1 MSKNFN
7 LERKIK
13 MKSQFSK
20 QIANIVVNSK
30 KEANRLSNNYI
41 GPEHLLLGLILDGE
55 GKAIDILHNLN
66 VDTDHIKE
74 ALEHVLSA
82 YKDELLLPN
91 AEVPLSSNASKILRL
106 SILEAQAQHN
116 PTADTEHLLLAIL
129 RENDNLAAKM
139 LQDDNVDY
147 EKVYNELLKVT
158 PDIKSG
164 MDFPEDDDEEDDI
177 TPPLGGDTSDNAR
190 RSATK
195 TTSAKSN
202 NDTPVL
208 DNFGVD
214 MTAAAA
220 SGKLDPVVGRE
231 REIQRVAQILSR
243 RKKNNPILIGDPGVG
258 KSAIVEGLALRIV
271 EKKVSRVLFEK
282 RVVALD
288 MAAVVAGTKYRGQF
302 EERIQ
307 SILHELRSNPDII
320 LFIDEIHTIV
330 GAGSAAGSMDAAN
343 MLKPALSRGEIQC
356 IGATTLDEYRTNIEK
371 DGALERRFQKIL
383 VEPTSKEETLTILKN
398 IKSRYE
404 DHHNVN
410 YTDEALEA
418 CVNLTDRYINDRYFP
433 DKAIDALDEAGA
445 RIHLTNISVPKE
457 IEDQEVL
464 LEEVKAKKTDAVKIQ
479 NFELAASYR
488 DQEKKVQA
496 VLETMKEKWENEM
509 KESRETVHESD
520 IEAVVSLMSGVPVHK
535 MAVAEGEKLIALRDV
550 LKSRVISQD
559 PAVDQIT
566 KAILRSRVGLK
577 DPNKPTGT
585 FLFLGPTG
593 VGKTYLAK
601 ELAKEMFGSSDALI
615 RVDMSEYMEKY
626 SVSKLV
632 GSAPGYVGYE
642 DGGQLTEQ
650 VRRRPY
656 SIVLLDE
663 IEKAHPEVFNILL
676 QVMDEGR
683 LTDGN
688 GRLIDFKNT
697 IIIMTSNVG
706 SRTLKDFGRG
716 VGFTTPADLSDSE
729 HASGV
734 IRKSLNKTFAPEFIN
749 RIDEI
754 ITFNALEKPALVQ
767 IVDLEV
773 QRLIKRVADIGYT
786 LVITDKAKEFIADAG
801 YDPQFGARPIQ
812 RSLQTNVEDALSEL
826 LVANTFAKGD
836 TITVKPSKDGKKL
849 EFKAT
854 ESVDK

>member
-1 MSKNFN
+1 
-7 LERKIK
+7 

-20 QIANIVVNSK
+20 QVANVVINSK
-30 KEANRLSNNYI
+30 MEANRLSNNYI
-41 GPEHLLLGLILDGE
+41 GPEHLLLGIIRDGE
-55 GKAIDILHNLN
+55 GKAIHILRNLSVDIEQ
-66 VDTDHIKE
+66 VKE
-74 ALEHVLSA
+74 SLEQILGR
-82 YKDELLLPN
+82 YKDNLLLPN
-91 AEVPLSSNASKILRL
+91 ADVPLSAEASKILKMC
-106 SILEAQAQHN
+106 ILEARAQHN
-116 PTADTEHLLLAIL
+116 ETADTEHLLLAIL
-129 RENDNLAAKM
+129 REKDNLAARM
-139 LQDDNVDY
+139 LQQDNIDY

-158 PDIKSG
+158 PDIKAG
-164 MDFPEDDDEEDDI
+164 MDFPEDEDEEEDF
-177 TPPLGGDTSDNAR
+177 TPPFGSGDYDGSSSSHSTQ
-190 RSATK
+190 TK
-195 TTSAKSN
+195 TTSGKST

-208 DNFGVD
+208 DNFGTD

-231 REIQRVAQILSR
+231 KEIQRLAQILSR
-243 RKKNNPILIGDPGVG
+243 RKKNNPVLIGDPGVG

-271 EKKVSRVLFEK
+271 EKKVSRILFDK

-288 MAAVVAGTKYRGQF
+288 LTAVVAGTKYRGQF

-307 SILHELRSNPDII
+307 SILNELRKNPDVI

-371 DGALERRFQKIL
+371 DGALERRFQKII
-383 VEPTSKEETLTILKN
+383 VEPTTLDETLQILRN
-398 IKSRYE
+398 IKDRYE
-404 DHHNVN
+404 DHHNVT

-457 IEDQEVL
+457 IEEQEAK
-464 LEEVKAKKTDAVKIQ
+464 LEEVKKKKTDAVKLQ

-488 DQEKKVQA
+488 DQERKVQA
-496 VLETMKEKWENEM
+496 QLESMKENWENEM
-509 KESRETVHESD
+509 KTNRETVNASD

-535 MAVAEGEKLIALRDV
+535 MARAEGEKLVALRDD
-550 LKSRVISQD
+550 LKGKVIAQD
-559 PAVDQIT
+559 EAVDQIT

-601 ELAKEMFGSSDALI
+601 ELAREMFGSTDALI
-615 RVDMSEYMEKY
+615 RVDMTEYMEKY

-688 GRLIDFKNT
+688 GRLVDFKNT

-706 SRTLKDFGRG
+706 SRRLKEFGRG
-716 VGFTTPADLSDSE
+716 VGFTTQTDLSDSE
-729 HASGV
+729 YAESV
-734 IRKSLNKTFAPEFIN
+734 IKKSLTKTFAPEFIN

-754 ITFNALEKPALVQ
+754 ITFNPLNQESIVK

-773 QRLIKRVADIGYT
+773 KKLISRVKKIGYT
-786 LVITDKAKEFIADAG
+786 LEVSPEAEEFIAKVG
-801 YDPQFGARPIQ
+801 YDPQFGARPLQRAIQ
-812 RSLQTNVEDALSEL
+812 THLEDNLSEL
-826 LVANTFAKGD
+826 IVASKLTKGD
-836 TITVKPSKDGKKL
+836 TITVVPTEEGKKL
-849 EFKAT
+849 DFKVIQPT
-854 ESVDK
+854 E

>member
-1 MSKNFN
+1 
-7 LERKIK
+7 

-20 QIANIVVNSK
+20 QIANIVIYSK

-41 GPEHLLLGLILDGE
+41 GPEHLLLGIILDGE
-55 GKAIDILHNLN
+55 GKAIDILQKLNVNLN
-66 VDTDHIKE
+66 HIRE

-91 AEVPLSSNASKILRL
+91 AEIPLSENASKILRL

-116 PTADTEHLLLAIL
+116 STADSEHLLLAIL
-129 RENDNLAAKM
+129 REQDNLAAKM
-139 LQDDNVDY
+139 LQDDNIDY

-164 MDFPEDDDEEDDI
+164 MDFPEDDDEDEDT
-177 TPPLGGDTSDNAR
+177 TPPFGGDSSHSERTAQTK
-190 RSATK
+190 SAST
-195 TTSAKSN
+195 SN

-208 DNFGVD
+208 DNFGID

-220 SGKLDPVVGRE
+220 NGKLDPVVGRE

-271 EKKVSRVLFEK
+271 EKKVSRVLFDK

-288 MAAVVAGTKYRGQF
+288 MSAVVAGTKYRGQF

-307 SILHELRSNPDII
+307 SILHELRNNPQII
-320 LFIDEIHTIV
+320 LFIDEVHTIV

-343 MLKPALSRGEIQC
+343 MLKPALARGEIQC
-356 IGATTLDEYRTNIEK
+356 IGATTLDEYRKNIEK

-383 VEPTSKEETLTILKN
+383 VEPTSKEETLTILRN
-398 IKSRYE
+398 IKTRYE
-404 DHHNVN
+404 DHHNVT
-410 YTDEALEA
+410 YTEAALEA

-457 IEDQEVL
+457 IEDQEAL
-464 LEEVKAKKTDAVKIQ
+464 LEEVKEKKTEAVKLQ
-479 NFELAASYR
+479 NFELAASFR
-488 DQEKKVQA
+488 DQERKMQA
-496 VLETMKEKWENEM
+496 ILEEMKDNWENEI
-509 KESRETVHESD
+509 KESRETVDEAD

-535 MAVAEGEKLIALRDV
+535 MAVVEGEKLIKLRDI
-550 LKSRVISQD
+550 LKSKVISQD
-559 PAVDQIT
+559 PAVDQVT

-688 GRLIDFKNT
+688 GRLVDFKNT

-716 VGFTTPADLSDSE
+716 VGFTTPADLSESE
-729 HASGV
+729 HASSV

-754 ITFNALEKPALVQ
+754 ITFNALEKPALVK
-767 IVDLEV
+767 IVDLEI

-786 LVITDKAKEFIADAG
+786 LAISDAAKEFIVDAG
-801 YDPQFGARPIQ
+801 FDPQFGARPIQ
-812 RSLQTNVEDALSEL
+812 RALQTHVEDALSEL
-826 LVANTFAKGD
+826 LVVSKFSKGD
-836 TITVKPSKDGKKL
+836 TISVEPNLETKKL
-849 EFKAT
+849 EFKAVVSKAT
-854 ESVDK
+854 KPSTKE